1 MSTPKLIISLEDKV
15 VEEIPI
21 EKEII
26 TIGRRTDNDLCLDNL
41 AISGYHSQIS
51 SVLDD
56 CFLEDLD
63 STNGTFVNSKIV
75 KKHALKDGDII
86 DIGNHRIKYIN
97 HLASS
102 SANSEFEKTL
112 IMTAT
117 TERKNALNEEQDVK
131 ELEDHIDSIDDGAD
145 DLTRDNVEREM
156 SAKKEQGAQSL
167 DSQINS
173 LEKEMCE
180 SPEDTDNDVQDSS
193 TQTDE
198 ETNNKI
204 NDSSDAEDKDSK
216 FEQAIASNPTTDSSS
231 NDTDDI
237 QINSQPPASSIGRIQ
252 ILNGKNSGKEITLDK
267 SLTTVGK
274 PDVAVVGIT
283 KRNTGYFIMHI
294 DGNPKTPSKLNGE
307 VIAAKAE
314 PIEDHDIIDVAGIK
328 LEFFVE

>member
-1 MSTPKLIISLEDKV
+1 MSTPKIIISLDEKV
-15 VEEIPI
+15 VDEIPI

-51 SVLDD
+51 TVLDD

-63 STNGTFVNSKIV
+63 STNSTFVNSNIV
-75 KKHALKDGDII
+75 TKHALKDGDII
-86 DIGNHRIKYIN
+86 DIGNHRIKYVN

-117 TERKNALNEEQDVK
+117 SERKNALREEQDLQT
-131 ELEDHIDSIDDGAD
+131 LE
-145 DLTRDNVEREM
+145 N
-156 SAKKEQGAQSL
+156 
-167 DSQINS
+167 QINQ
-173 LEKEMCE
+173 LEEAMFE
-180 SPEDTDNDVQDSS
+180 PVATNENSADSANL
-193 TQTDE
+193 TDE
-198 ETNNKI
+198 DNNSEVNDSRNIETTSRKFKQAISSNPTKSSI
-204 NDSSDAEDKDSK
+204 SSDA
-216 FEQAIASNPTTDSSS
+216 
-231 NDTDDI
+231 DDI
-237 QINSQPPASSIGRIQ
+237 QINSQPPSSSIGRIQ

-294 DGNPKTPSKLNGE
+294 DGNKDTPSKLNGE
-307 VIAAKAE
+307 VIGAKAE

>member
-1 MSTPKLIISLEDKV
+1 MSTPKLIVSLDEKV
-15 VEEIPI
+15 VDEIPI

-51 SVLDD
+51 TVLDD

-63 STNGTFVNSKIV
+63 STNGTFVNSNIV
-75 KKHALKDGDII
+75 TKHALKDGDII
-86 DIGNHRIKYIN
+86 DIGNHRIKYVN

-117 TERKNALNEEQDVK
+117 SERKNALKEEQDLQAL
-131 ELEDHIDSIDDGAD
+131 ENQINQLEDAMCDPSPTDE
-145 DLTRDNVEREM
+145 N
-156 SAKKEQGAQSL
+156 SA
-167 DSQINS
+167 
-173 LEKEMCE
+173 
-180 SPEDTDNDVQDSS
+180 DSS
-193 TQTDE
+193 NLTDE
-198 ETNNKI
+198 NNNSEVDDSRNIETTNR
-204 NDSSDAEDKDSK
+204 K
-216 FEQAIASNPTTDSSS
+216 FEQAISSNPTISSIS
-231 NDTDDI
+231 SDADDI
-237 QINSQPPASSIGRIQ
+237 QINSQPPSSSIGRIQ
-252 ILNGKNSGKEITLDK
+252 ILNGKNSGKEIVLDK

-274 PDVAVVGIT
+274 PDIAVVGIT

-294 DGNPKTPSKLNGE
+294 DGNKDTPSKLNGE
-307 VIAAKAE
+307 VIGAKAE

>member
-97 HLASS
+97 HLASN

-117 TERKNALNEEQDVK
+117 TERKNAFKEEQDVK

-145 DLTRDNVEREM
+145 DLTSDNIERET
-156 SAKKEQGAQSL
+156 SAEKAQGGQSL

-173 LEKEMCE
+173 LEKEMCDP
-180 SPEDTDNDVQDSS
+180 SN
-193 TQTDE
+193 
-198 ETNNKI
+198 
-204 NDSSDAEDKDSK
+204 AEDKDKK
-216 FEQAIASNPTTDSSS
+216 FEQAIASPSG
-231 NDTDDI
+231 DTDDI

-252 ILNGKNSGKEITLDK
+252 ILNGKNSGKEIALDK

-294 DGNPKTPSKLNGE
+294 DGNPETPSKLNGE

>member
-15 VEEIPI
+15 VDEIPI

-86 DIGNHRIKYIN
+86 DIGNHRIKYVN

-117 TERKNALNEEQDVK
+117 SERKNALKDEQDVQS
-131 ELEDHIDSIDDGAD
+131 LED
-145 DLTRDNVEREM
+145 
-156 SAKKEQGAQSL
+156 
-167 DSQINS
+167 QINS
-173 LEKEMCE
+173 LEEEMCE
-180 SPEDTDNDVQDSS
+180 STDNDLLDSS
-193 TQTDE
+193 SQKDE
-198 ETNNKI
+198 ETNSEISN
-204 NDSSDAEDKDSK
+204 SSDAEDKESK
-216 FEQAIASNPTTDSSS
+216 FEQVIASQPTTTSPSG
-231 NDTDDI
+231 DTDDI

-252 ILNGKNSGKEITLDK
+252 ILNGKNSGKEIALDK

-294 DGNPKTPSKLNGE
+294 DGNPETPSKLNGE

>member
-97 HLASS
+97 HLASN

-117 TERKNALNEEQDVK
+117 TERKNAFKEEQDVK
-131 ELEDHIDSIDDGAD
+131 ELEDHIDSIDDDGAD
-145 DLTRDNVEREM
+145 DLTSDNIERET
-156 SAKKEQGAQSL
+156 SAEKAQGGQSL

-173 LEKEMCE
+173 LEKEMCDP
-180 SPEDTDNDVQDSS
+180 SN
-193 TQTDE
+193 
-198 ETNNKI
+198 
-204 NDSSDAEDKDSK
+204 AEDKDKK
-216 FEQAIASNPTTDSSS
+216 FEQAIASPSG
-231 NDTDDI
+231 DTDDI

-252 ILNGKNSGKEITLDK
+252 ILNGKNSGKEIALDK

-294 DGNPKTPSKLNGE
+294 DGNPETPSKLNGE

>member
-1 MSTPKLIISLEDKV
+1 MSTAKLIVSLDKKV
-15 VEEIPI
+15 VDEIPI
-21 EKEII
+21 EKETI

-41 AISGYHSQIS
+41 TISGYHSQINF
-51 SVLDD
+51 LLND
-56 CFLEDLD
+56 CFLEDLN

-86 DIGNHRIKYIN
+86 DIGNHRIKYVN

-112 IMTAT
+112 ILTAT
-117 TERKNALNEEQDVK
+117 SDRNNALKEEQDIRSLEEQIN
-131 ELEDHIDSIDDGAD
+131 ELEEEICEATESSDDHQEES
-145 DLTRDNVEREM
+145 
-156 SAKKEQGAQSL
+156 SL
-167 DSQINS
+167 H
-173 LEKEMCE
+173 
-180 SPEDTDNDVQDSS
+180 
-193 TQTDE
+193 TDE
-198 ETNNKI
+198 ETSSKLDQQDNSEDKKLKSEYPKQESVA
-204 NDSSDAEDKDSK
+204 NDDAED
-216 FEQAIASNPTTDSSS
+216 
-231 NDTDDI
+231 I
-237 QINSQPPASSIGRIQ
+237 QISSQPPASNIGRIQ

-283 KRNTGYFIMHI
+283 KRNTGYYIMHI
-294 DGNPKTPSKLNGE
+294 DGKPDTPSKLNGE

>member
-1 MSTPKLIISLEDKV
+1 MSTAKLIISLDEKV
-15 VEEIPI
+15 VDEVPI
-21 EKEII
+21 EKETI

-41 AISGYHSQIS
+41 AISGYHSQINF
-51 SVLDD
+51 VLDD
-56 CFLEDLD
+56 CFLEDLN

-86 DIGNHRIKYIN
+86 DIGNHRIKYVN

-112 IMTAT
+112 ILTAT
-117 TERKNALNEEQDVK
+117 SDRKNALEEEQDVQSLEDQIN
-131 ELEDHIDSIDDGAD
+131 ELEDEICQ
-145 DLTRDNVEREM
+145 TNE
-156 SAKKEQGAQSL
+156 
-167 DSQINS
+167 SQEEHSEDS
-173 LEKEMCE
+173 LE
-180 SPEDTDNDVQDSS
+180 S
-193 TQTDE
+193 
-198 ETNNKI
+198 ETNRPNSNVSEQDNP
-204 NDSSDAEDKDSK
+204 NDTSSK
-216 FEQAIASNPTTDSSS
+216 FEQVVASKPKPASNEDAE
-231 NDTDDI
+231 DI
-237 QINSQPPASSIGRIQ
+237 EINSQPPASNVGRIQ
-252 ILNGKNSGKEITLDK
+252 ILNGKNSGKEIALDK

-294 DGNPKTPSKLNGE
+294 DGKPDTPSKLNGE

>member
-1 MSTPKLIISLEDKV
+1 MSTPKLIISLDEKIVD
-15 VEEIPI
+15 EIPI
-21 EKEII
+21 EKEIV

-41 AISGYHSQIS
+41 SISGYHSQIS

-86 DIGNHRIKYIN
+86 DIGNHRIKYVN
-97 HLASS
+97 HLASN

-117 TERKNALNEEQDVK
+117 SERKSALKEEQNIKD
-131 ELEDHIDSIDDGAD
+131 LED
-145 DLTRDNVEREM
+145 
-156 SAKKEQGAQSL
+156 
-167 DSQINS
+167 QINS
-173 LEKEMCE
+173 LEEEMCA
-180 SPEDTDNDVQDSS
+180 PEDSKDDKTETPEAPESTNDNDNVDASIDNAVSSS
-193 TQTDE
+193 T
-198 ETNNKI
+198 
-204 NDSSDAEDKDSK
+204 
-216 FEQAIASNPTTDSSS
+216 FEQAIASDPTDSSAS
-231 NDTDDI
+231 NELEDI
-237 QINSQPPASSIGRIQ
+237 QINSQPVASSIGRIQ

-267 SLTTVGK
+267 SLTTLGK

-294 DGNPKTPSKLNGE
+294 DGNKNTPSKLNGE
-307 VIAAKAE
+307 VIGAKAE